1 MGRISVLTAAAGPG
15 RLRAAGPGA
24 SDSATYSLTSPQIY
38 MKIISV
44 KTMRALGVALTM
56 AVILLAA
63 ACGQSGTAAEGR
75 AKPGQLD
82 IVTAFYPFQFVAERV
97 AGDHAVV
104 SSLTTPGAE
113 PHDLELTP
121 RQVASVT
128 TADLVVY
135 EKSFQAAVDE
145 AVAQSGNANVLDTAT
160 VVPLV
165 PLEEGEGHDH
175 AATAEHEGDGGESGL
190 DPHVWLDPKNMVEI
204 TNAVAARL
212 ATIDPDN
219 ATDYRTNAK
228 SLVGDLTALDN
239 SYRTG
244 LATCKLSEFI
254 TTHAAFGY
262 LARQYDLTQVGI
274 NGLSP
279 DSEPSPARIADVQQI
294 AKEHQVTTIFYETL
308 VSPAVAQSIASD
320 LRLKTDV
327 LDPIEGITDASRG
340 TDYLSVMRSNLTA
353 LRTAN
358 SCQ

>member
-1 MGRISVLTAAAGPG
+1 
-15 RLRAAGPGA
+15 
-24 SDSATYSLTSPQIY
+24 

-44 KTMRALGVALTM
+44 KTSRVLGVVMTM
-56 AVILLAA
+56 AVVLLAA
-63 ACGQSGTAAEGR
+63 ACGQSGTAPEGG
-75 AKPGQLD
+75 AKPGQLN
-82 IVTAFYPFQFVAERV
+82 IVTAFYPFEFVAERV
-97 AGDHAVV
+97 AGDHAAVT
-104 SSLTTPGAE
+104 SLTAPGAE

-121 RQVASVT
+121 RQVASVS

-165 PLEEGEGHDH
+165 PLEEGDRHDH
-175 AATAEHEGDGGESGL
+175 AATAEQGGEEGQSGL

-204 TNAVAARL
+204 TNAVATRL
-212 ATIDPDN
+212 SAIDPGH
-219 ATDYRTNAK
+219 ATDYQANAK
-228 SLVGDLTALDN
+228 RLIGDLTALDS

-244 LATCKLSEFI
+244 LATCKLREFI

-320 LRLKTDV
+320 LGLKTDV

-340 TDYLSVMRSNLTA
+340 TDYVSVMTSNLTA